1 MNDRNRRR
9 RAVVAAVASGWVGVL
24 SGCSSRGADRGGQEE
39 QLERAAGASGTG
51 TPTTTAEV
59 STGSSDDLVLP
70 SLDVAGSPG
79 GLVPLRP
86 EGKAVLL
93 DFFATWCPPCEPE
106 MDNLRAVRDRYD
118 RADVFIVS
126 VTQETDES
134 AIESFW
140 TDNQGTWPVVM
151 DPSTRAARA
160 YDATSIPTIVVLA
173 ADRTEV
179 ARHTGLVGEQP
190 LAEALEEALGRDGS

>member
-1 MNDRNRRR
+1 ML
-9 RAVVAAVASGWVGVL
+9 A
-24 SGCSSRGADRGGQEE
+24 GCSTRGANRESPTGESGGPTPANEG
-39 QLERAAGASGTG
+39 AGEATATDASTA
-51 TPTTTAEV
+51 TAEV
-59 STGSSDDLVLP
+59 ATGSSDDLVFP

-93 DFFATWCPPCEPE
+93 DFFATWCPPCDPE
-106 MDNLRAVRDRYD
+106 MDHLRAVRERYD
-118 RADVFIVS
+118 REEAFVVS
-126 VTQETDES
+126 VTPETDEA

-140 TDNQGTWPVVM
+140 TDNRGTWPVVM

-173 ADRTEV
+173 ADETEV
-179 ARHTGLVGEQP
+179 ARHTGLVGEQ
-190 LAEALEEALGRDGS
+190 LLVDALDAALEGGRS